1 MALGFGY
8 VRDAKPMQINWGE
21 VGQKM
26 TDAISLELTDRQ
38 NRKDDI
44 NKQLNAYEQNL
55 LDQPQGTNAEVNRFM
70 GDFTSDAGDA
80 MRNSERLLKSGQLSE
95 RDFYKFRANANQGTT
110 LMFTAGKK
118 FNEGYD
124 ESMRRFAAGDS
135 QAKEN
140 WMRQQTEAFLNF
152 SNNGAYINPLTGE
165 VNVARRDKVTGVI
178 STKPGDF
185 ANASELVQQA
195 TRQYNSFDLDG
206 AVNNAVKG
214 LAATLIQESDGRTTK
229 EFFLASQ
236 EGNLGDAEQKLLNDA
251 KKNMVASFT
260 VNPDNVSS
268 ILTGNIGVATN
279 GSTYDFTYD
288 ETKAKNNPHLILVNP
303 DGTNNF
309 DTANGKK
316 QLLAAQKYA
325 ESRFEASLGGERKDE
340 QDPTK
345 QQKIVNQQAQDR
357 IDLARE
363 KFEFDKTEVKP
374 PSSDQVKAK
383 LLKDKEIGYLKSIDN
398 VISGDISTAQASID
412 AMIQGANVIYGKSP
426 GIPNIKNATRS
437 KDGNTLT
444 VTRINADGST
454 SEAIPYDISDPNKA
468 GEVMVELFFPDVKS
482 SYEELLT
489 DFNRQGGFTQR
500 EIRNPNYTVD
510 EKGLPTDPNEKEFL
524 PNPNYKG
531 ASEAGKTKGTVT
543 IKEDFNSAE
552 VLGENAGDEKL
563 LKDIIND
570 VDVGSYFFSADAPLS
585 RSKAMNEGAEK
596 AFDVL
601 KLELPNLDVRTKAT
615 ANGLEIK
622 IPSLFEGTL
631 TLTNKYTTGGQ
642 TEQNFRDAIKQIFN
656 SIAKGT
662 PFNKSEFEK

>member
-44 NKQLNAYEQNL
+44 NKQLDAYEQNL

-80 MRNSERLLKSGQLSE
+80 MRNAERLLKSGQLSE

-140 WMRQQTEAFLNF
+140 WMRQQTEGFLNF
-152 SNNGAYINPLTGE
+152 ANNGAYINPLTGE

-236 EGNLGDAEQKLLNDA
+236 KGELGDAEQKLLNDA

-268 ILTGNIGVATN
+268 ILTGNIGVAPN

-288 ETKAKNNPHLILVNP
+288 ETEAKNNPHLILVNP

-309 DTANGKK
+309 DTAHGKD

-325 ESRFEASLGGERKDE
+325 QSRFEASLGGERKE
-340 QDPTK
+340 K
-345 QQKIVNQQAQDR
+345 Q
-357 IDLARE
+357 
-363 KFEFDKTEVKP
+363 
-374 PSSDQVKAK
+374 
-383 LLKDKEIGYLKSIDN
+383 
-398 VISGDISTAQASID
+398 
-412 AMIQGANVIYGKSP
+412 
-426 GIPNIKNATRS
+426 
-437 KDGNTLT
+437 
-444 VTRINADGST
+444 
-454 SEAIPYDISDPNKA
+454 
-468 GEVMVELFFPDVKS
+468 
-482 SYEELLT
+482 
-489 DFNRQGGFTQR
+489 
-500 EIRNPNYTVD
+500 
-510 EKGLPTDPNEKEFL
+510 
-524 PNPNYKG
+524 
-531 ASEAGKTKGTVT
+531 
-543 IKEDFNSAE
+543 IKEDTSYDKAVKDEDKEAELSYEIAYDITLGGDKAENNKQIIKANNDKIEDLNETEDSWVIEYNDDTDDKIIQKIKKTVNGVETYDREATAEALYTIVDPNSNPIKAQKARQNYFKTREIKTPVSTDLLVSTRQPTPAANTTNYYTNQEAKKINNAVPISAE
-552 VLGENAGDEKL
+552 IDALDM
-563 LKDIIND
+563 DI
-570 VDVGSYFFSADAPLS
+570 DASPKIESIIRGIQPLP
-585 RSKAMNEGAEK
+585 GAENFFDK
-596 AFDVL
+596 IRVRPAPFGTRGTAEIVRVELDNNLLGKLKEKPFVNAFGDDYIDIR
-601 KLELPNLDVRTKAT
+601 LEGSFAGQSAEEGKSNLNQLIDALI
-615 ANGLEIK
+615 LEM
-622 IPSLFEGTL
+622 
-631 TLTNKYTTGGQ
+631 TNKHNANKGVKSEEESSSNNTGG
-642 TEQNFRDAIKQIFN
+642 TAR
-656 SIAKGT
+656 
-662 PFNKSEFEK
+662 